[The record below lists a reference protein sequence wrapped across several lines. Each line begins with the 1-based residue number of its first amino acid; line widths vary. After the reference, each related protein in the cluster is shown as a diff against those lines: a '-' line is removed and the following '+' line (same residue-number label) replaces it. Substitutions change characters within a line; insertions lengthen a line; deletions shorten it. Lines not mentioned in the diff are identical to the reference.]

1 MKALIIED
9 EKAAVRN
16 LTALLKEVDPQTEII
31 AVLDSVTD
39 SVVAW
44 FASNPAPDLVFM
56 DIHLADGSSFEIFE
70 HTRIACP
77 IIFTTAYDE
86 YALKAFKV
94 NSVDYLLK
102 PIGLADLQHA
112 FEKLKTLQHVQ
123 DATKSQESLSALIHS
138 LQKREHYKTHFLI
151 PYKGDKLLPL
161 AVDQVQYFC
170 ISGGITKA
178 IVSDRESYALPYT
191 LDELAE
197 SLDPE
202 RFFRA
207 NRQYIISRAAVK
219 DIDLWFNNRLS
230 INLKIP
236 TDEKILVSKLRVNVF
251 KAWFAGN

>member
-16 LTALLKEVDPQTEII
+16 LTALLQEVDPQVEVI

-39 SVVAW
+39 SVAW
-44 FASNPAPDLVFM
+44 LEANPAPDIVFM
-56 DIHLADGSSFEIFE
+56 DIHLADGSSFEIFD
-70 HTRIACP
+70 HTRIDCP

-94 NSVDYLLK
+94 NSIDYLLK
-102 PIGLADLQHA
+102 PIGLADLKHA
-112 FEKLKTLQHVQ
+112 FEKLKTLHTAQ
-123 DATKSQESLSALIHS
+123 DSQESLSALIHS
-138 LQKREHYKTHFLI
+138 LQKRDRYKTHFLI

-170 ISGGITKA
+170 ISGGVTKA
-178 IVSDRESYALPYT
+178 VVSERESYGLPYT

-197 SLDPE
+197 SLDPD

-207 NRQYIISRAAVK
+207 NRQYIISRTAVK

-230 INLKIP
+230 INLKVP
-236 TDEKILVSKLRVNVF
+236 TEEKILVSKLRVNDF
-251 KAWFAGN
+251 KAWFSGN

>member
-16 LTALLKEVDPQTEII
+16 LKALLKEVAPVIEVIG
-31 AVLDSVTD
+31 VLDSVTEC
-39 SVVAW
+39 VAW
-44 FASNPAPDLVFM
+44 FQSEPAPDVVFM

-70 HTRIACP
+70 HCRIPCP

-94 NSVDYLLK
+94 NSIDYLLK
-102 PIGLADLQHA
+102 PIGAADLRRALDKLASLHHA
-112 FEKLKTLQHVQ
+112 S
-123 DATKSQESLSALIHS
+123 DPQESLSTLIHS
-138 LQKREHYKTHFLI
+138 LQKRGHYKTHFLI

-170 ISGGITKA
+170 ITEGITKA
-178 IVSDRESYALPYT
+178 VVSSQESYVLPHT
-191 LDELAE
+191 LDELAD

-202 RFFRA
+202 RFFRV
-207 NRQYIISRAAVK
+207 NRQYIIARNAVR

-236 TDEKILVSKLRVNVF
+236 VNEKILVSKLRVNEF
-251 KAWFAGN
+251 KNWFAGN

>member
-16 LTALLKEVDPQTEII
+16 LTALLQEVDPQVEVI

-39 SVVAW
+39 SVAW
-44 FASNPAPDLVFM
+44 FEANPAPDIVFM
-56 DIHLADGSSFEIFE
+56 DIHLADGPSFEIFD
-70 HTRIACP
+70 HTRIDCP

-94 NSVDYLLK
+94 NSIDYLLK
-102 PIGLADLQHA
+102 PIGLADLKHA
-112 FEKLKTLQHVQ
+112 FEKLKTLHTAQ
-123 DATKSQESLSALIHS
+123 DSQESLSA
-138 LQKREHYKTHFLI
+138 LI

-170 ISGGITKA
+170 ISGGVTKA
-178 IVSDRESYALPYT
+178 VVSERESYGLPYT

-197 SLDPE
+197 SLDPD

-207 NRQYIISRAAVK
+207 NRQYIISRTAVK

-230 INLKIP
+230 INLKVP
-236 TDEKILVSKLRVNVF
+236 TDEKILVSKLRVNDF
-251 KAWFAGN
+251 KTWFAGN

>member
-16 LTALLKEVDPQTEII
+16 LTALLKEVAPQTEVVD
-31 AVLDSVTD
+31 VLDSVRE
-39 SVVAW
+39 SVSW
-44 FASNPAPDLVFM
+44 FGGHSAPDVVFL
-56 DIHLADGSSFEIFE
+56 DIHLADGSSFEIFD
-70 HTRIACP
+70 HVRIGCP

-94 NSVDYLLK
+94 NSIDYLLK
-102 PIGLADLQHA
+102 PIASSELRRALS
-112 FEKLKTLQHVQ
+112 KLEALHPKPG
-123 DATKSQESLSALIHS
+123 DEESLSELIRR
-138 LQKREHYKTHFLI
+138 LQRRNRCKSHFLI

-170 ISGGITKA
+170 ISEGITKA
-178 IVSDRESYALPYT
+178 VLGTSESYVVPYT

-202 RFFRA
+202 LFFRA
-207 NRQYIISRAAVK
+207 NRQYLISRTAVR

-230 INLKIP
+230 INLRIP
-236 TDEKILVSKLRVNVF
+236 IEGKILVSRQRVNEF
-251 KAWFAGN
+251 KAWFAGEGM

>member
-16 LTALLKEVDPQTEII
+16 LKALLKEVAPVIEVIG
-31 AVLDSVTD
+31 VLDSVTEC
-39 SVVAW
+39 VAW
-44 FASNPAPDLVFM
+44 FQSEPAPDVVFM

-70 HTRIACP
+70 HCRIPCP

-94 NSVDYLLK
+94 NSIDYLLK
-102 PIGLADLQHA
+102 PIGAADLRRA
-112 FEKLKTLQHVQ
+112 LDKLASLHHTS
-123 DATKSQESLSALIHS
+123 DPQESLSTLIHS
-138 LQKREHYKTHFLI
+138 RQKRGHYKTHFLI

-170 ISGGITKA
+170 ITEGITKA
-178 IVSDRESYALPYT
+178 VVSSQESYVLPHT
-191 LDELAE
+191 LDELAD

-202 RFFRA
+202 RFFRV
-207 NRQYIISRAAVK
+207 NRQYIIARNAVR

-236 TDEKILVSKLRVNVF
+236 VNEKILVSKLRVNEF
-251 KAWFAGN
+251 KNWFAGN